1 MLNHATIDHETR
13 RLAVEL
19 LTQLLGDDTGS
30 QRIRPLSMQES
41 AGRLFT
47 FGEFTF
53 DPKFR
58 RVTQSRTVIAL
69 TLREYELL
77 AALASRSGA
86 PVSKTTLRAEVWGNR
101 IPADSRSIDQHVAE
115 LRRKLR
121 TANGECALQT
131 IRKYGYALIGE
142 WVERPETTRL
152 D

>member
-19 LTQLLGDDTGS
+19 LTQLLGDNAGI
-30 QRIRPLSMQES
+30 QRIRPLNMQES

-58 RVTQSRTVIAL
+58 RVTRSKTVIAL

-121 TANGECALQT
+121 IGDGECAIQT
-131 IRKYGYALIGE
+131 IRKYGYALSGE
-142 WVERPETTRL
+142 WVETPETTRL